1 MLQHVFNV
9 AQAIEQFRT
18 GVALITAV
26 KGGHGTLCS
35 SGGMTN
41 SNCF

>member
-18 GVALITAV
+18 GVGLITVV
-26 KGGHGTLCS
+26 KGWPCGTLCPS
-35 SGGMTN
+35 V
-41 SNCF
+41 